1 MEAAEGRIE
10 QLSVSVGGVPKR
22 AAPEAVVNAF
32 GLTRDRQR
40 DRRHHGGRERAV
52 CLWSAEVI
60 DSLRAAGNEIR
71 AGAAGENVTVRGL
84 DWRRVVPGA
93 RLRLGDQVIVEITSY
108 ASPCKTIA
116 HCFRDGDFNAINQQV
131 APGRS
136 RVYARVAREGIMR
149 PGDRVL
155 LEADDAGDRAAR
167 VQPRT
172 LRWKPPA
179 SD

>member
-1 MEAAEGRIE
+1 M
-10 QLSVSVGGVPKR
+10 
-22 AAPEAVVNAF
+22 
-32 GLTRDRQR
+32 
-40 DRRHHGGRERAV
+40 

-60 DSLRAAGNEIR
+60 DALRAHGDVIQ

-84 DWRRVVPGA
+84 DWRKIVPGA
-93 RLRLGDQVIVEITSY
+93 RLQLGDQVIVEVTAY
-108 ASPCKTIA
+108 AAPCKTIA
-116 HCFRDGDFNAINQQV
+116 HCFREGDFNVINQQV

-136 RVYARVAREGIMR
+136 RVYARGAREGVMR

-179 SD
+179 E